1 MATKYF
7 ENFPIVEYNGKKVR
21 DITRRNT
28 FVKNVSTNPMLF
40 LPYTVKQNERAE
52 DVAQFYYGSVDYVW
66 LVYMANQIIDPYYE
80 WPMDEETFNNYLIAK
95 YGEVSG
101 QVGDDV
107 VDWTKDDTIDDNI
120 IYYYKEV

>member
-1 MATKYF
+1 MAKYF
-7 ENFPIVEYNGKKVR
+7 ENFPVVEYNGKKVR
-21 DITRRNT
+21 DITRRNNFLKSVT
-28 FVKNVSTNPMLF
+28 TNPMLF

-52 DVAQFYYGSVDYVW
+52 DIAKFYYGSVDYVW

-80 WPMDEETFNNYLIAK
+80 WPMDEETFNQYLIAK

-101 QVGDDV
+101 QTGEDV
-107 VDWTKDDTIDDNI
+107 VDWTKDPTIDDNI

>member
-1 MATKYF
+1 MAKYF
-7 ENFPIVEYNGKKVR
+7 ENFPIVDYNGKKVR

-28 FVKNVSTNPMLF
+28 FLKSVSNNPMLY

-80 WPMDEETFNNYLIAK
+80 WPMDEETFNKYLIAK

-101 QVGDDV
+101 ETGDDV
-107 VDWTKDDTIDDNI
+107 VDWTKEEGNDENI
-120 IYYYKEV
+120 VYYYKEV

>member
-21 DITRRNT
+21 DITRRNN

-52 DVAQFYYGSVDYVW
+52 DVANFYYGSVDFVW

-95 YGEVSG
+95 YGDVSG
-101 QVGDDV
+101 QVGDGV

>member
-21 DITRRNT
+21 DITRRNN
-28 FVKNVSTNPMLF
+28 FVKSISTNPMLF

-95 YGEVSG
+95 YGDVSG
-101 QVGDDV
+101 EVGDDV

>member
-21 DITRRNT
+21 DITRRNN
-28 FVKNVSTNPMLF
+28 FIKSISTNPMLF

-66 LVYMANQIIDPYYE
+66 LVYMANQIIGPYYE

-95 YGEVSG
+95 YGDVSG
-101 QVGDDV
+101 EVGDDV

>member
-21 DITRRNT
+21 DITRRNN
-28 FVKNVSTNPMLF
+28 FVKNISTNPMLF

-52 DVAQFYYGSVDYVW
+52 DVANFYYGSVDYVW

-95 YGEVSG
+95 YGDVSG
-101 QVGDDV
+101 EVGDGV